1 MPTKIFLASSS
12 ELLEE
17 RKEFEILVN
26 RKNKLWQP
34 QGAFVELIVWEDF
47 LDALSRTRLQDEY
60 NKAIRDCDIFVML
73 FSTKVGR
80 YTAEEFETAFE
91 QFKATGKPHIF
102 TYFKTALIDLGSV
115 SQDDL
120 MSLWAFQKKL
130 DDLGH
135 FRTPYRNIGELK
147 FEFNQQLDK
156 LVASGFIVLNSG
168 PGDGPPPDEDSAEA
182 NSVIALYLHALATD
196 LAGLKLGEIDASA
209 DPARQTP
216 LQLADIYVPLDT
228 TLQIAQE
235 TTLAEWLARAAS
247 RQRDDVHQQRSGQ
260 RETRPVSALEALAA
274 HRQLTLLGKP
284 GSGKSTFGAS
294 VLLALAQAWQG
305 HLEELAS
312 LGDTWTHGKL
322 LPIRVILRRFAE
334 QLPPGD
340 KPARASE
347 LWDFIAR
354 DLDAAGYGMSPETMK
369 YVQRIARKRGALILF
384 DGLDECGN
392 RASRERVLAA
402 VDELMGSAGKACRF
416 VLCARPYAWPGG
428 ADPAQGVYALA
439 DLDDGQIERF
449 IRAWYAALVTR
460 GWRSPG
466 DAERKIDDLL
476 AARQRPDLLPLARN
490 PLLLTLMATLHTN
503 RGRLPDDRADLYEES
518 VELLML
524 RWNRQI
530 GADKALLD
538 ELAIPGLKLS
548 DLREVLEEVAFKV
561 HAGNVGR
568 EGTADIGE
576 DRLVRAFCPL
586 LGKDRNKAAVVVEYI
601 EKRAGLLI
609 GQGEKDGERQFTF
622 PHRTFQEFLAASF
635 LAAQGDFA
643 AQCAGLARAAPTH
656 WQVVLP
662 LAARLAKAERGA
674 SAADELVG
682 GKSIVDFRKRG
693 RPEEADWTCALLA
706 GTQLQ
711 EIGLGAINKSA
722 RTQAIAERVAGW
734 LAASLPVHPDD
745 GGAPNRQRAQAGDVL
760 AVLGDLRF
768 DPERFYLPADEMLGF
783 VRIAADSEF
792 RIGTRK
798 ADAQRLAKI
807 VGNEVDNDEINDE
820 PTPTPEFLIAR
831 YPVTVAQFRAFV
843 EATQYEIGDADALR
857 DAASRPVRWVSWHE
871 AIAYC
876 DWLNDELTSSPLLQ
890 DSEPSRLVRQRR
902 WQVALPSELEWEK
915 AARGGLPDAVFSW
928 GNEVDPARANYG
940 DSEIGDTSAVGCFP
954 ASDFGLHDM
963 IGNVYEWTRS
973 LWGTDWQKPDF
984 GYPYRFDDG
993 KREALDARN
1002 DILRVVRGG
1011 SWSISRSLA
1020 RCAFRGWVVPVD
1032 RSSFIGFRVVLRS
1045 SPEA

>member
-247 RQRDDVHQQRSGQ
+247 RQRDDVHQQRPEQ

-402 VDELMGSAGKACRF
+402 VDELMRNATDACRF

-428 ADPAQGVYALA
+428 ADPAQGVYAMA
-439 DLDDGQIERF
+439 DLDDRQIERF
-449 IRAWYAALVTR
+449 IR
-460 GWRSPG
+460 
-466 DAERKIDDLL
+466 
-476 AARQRPDLLPLARN
+476 
-490 PLLLTLMATLHTN
+490 
-503 RGRLPDDRADLYEES
+503 
-518 VELLML
+518 
-524 RWNRQI
+524 
-530 GADKALLD
+530 
-538 ELAIPGLKLS
+538 
-548 DLREVLEEVAFKV
+548 
-561 HAGNVGR
+561 
-568 EGTADIGE
+568 
-576 DRLVRAFCPL
+576 
-586 LGKDRNKAAVVVEYI
+586 
-601 EKRAGLLI
+601 
-609 GQGEKDGERQFTF
+609 
-622 PHRTFQEFLAASF
+622 
-635 LAAQGDFA
+635 
-643 AQCAGLARAAPTH
+643 
-656 WQVVLP
+656 
-662 LAARLAKAERGA
+662 
-674 SAADELVG
+674 
-682 GKSIVDFRKRG
+682 
-693 RPEEADWTCALLA
+693 
-706 GTQLQ
+706 
-711 EIGLGAINKSA
+711 
-722 RTQAIAERVAGW
+722 
-734 LAASLPVHPDD
+734 
-745 GGAPNRQRAQAGDVL
+745 
-760 AVLGDLRF
+760 
-768 DPERFYLPADEMLGF
+768 
-783 VRIAADSEF
+783 
-792 RIGTRK
+792 
-798 ADAQRLAKI
+798 
-807 VGNEVDNDEINDE
+807 
-820 PTPTPEFLIAR
+820 
-831 YPVTVAQFRAFV
+831 
-843 EATQYEIGDADALR
+843 
-857 DAASRPVRWVSWHE
+857 
-871 AIAYC
+871 
-876 DWLNDELTSSPLLQ
+876 
-890 DSEPSRLVRQRR
+890 
-902 WQVALPSELEWEK
+902 
-915 AARGGLPDAVFSW
+915 
-928 GNEVDPARANYG
+928 
-940 DSEIGDTSAVGCFP
+940 
-954 ASDFGLHDM
+954 
-963 IGNVYEWTRS
+963 
-973 LWGTDWQKPDF
+973 
-984 GYPYRFDDG
+984 
-993 KREALDARN
+993 
-1002 DILRVVRGG
+1002 
-1011 SWSISRSLA
+1011 
-1020 RCAFRGWVVPVD
+1020 
-1032 RSSFIGFRVVLRS
+1032 
-1045 SPEA
+1045 